1 MRVQEG
7 VLIPPKKH
15 SLVQIYNFDD
25 LPLIAM
31 NVARIAA
38 QIPSMASELVE
49 SHRVR
54 KQNKNSVGN
63 AISLVIGFGPMVW
76 ILITPDAPVRGG
88 FHAFNEIEINEVEVP
103 ETNGDILLYFSSD
116 KVELNR
122 ILAERVKEQFGQ
134 KVSL

>member
-38 QIPSMASELVE
+38 QIPSMVSELVE
-49 SHRVR
+49 SHRLR
-54 KQNKNSVGN
+54 QQNKNSVGN
-63 AISLVIGFGPMVW
+63 AISPVIGFGPMMW

-88 FHAFNEIEINEVEVP
+88 FRAFNETEINRP
-103 ETNGDILLYFSSD
+103 
-116 KVELNR
+116 
-122 ILAERVKEQFGQ
+122 
-134 KVSL
+134 